1 MEGLAYYNKIEV
13 RSALAKIEK
22 LKLLAA
28 NVVGRA
34 EDKAKAEIQTVGWI
48 FKKEISLYDIMRSEL
63 GDSNPCFYS
72 KLLLEN
78 ELITQDEFTIIDF
91 VVSDWFRSNSFDL
104 KRVFADG
111 RDCYLPPHMS
121 SFITSVRT
129 LCD

>member
-1 MEGLAYYNKIEV
+1 MEGLAYYPKVEV
-13 RSALAKIEK
+13 RSALAKVEK

-28 NVVGRA
+28 ELVERA

-48 FKKEISLYDIMRSEL
+48 FKNEISLYDIMRSEL

-72 KLLLEN
+72 RILFEN
-78 ELITQDEFTIIDF
+78 GLITQDEFTIIDF
-91 VVSDWFRSNSFDL
+91 AISDWFRSNSFDL

-111 RDCYLPPHMS
+111 RDCYLPPSLS
-121 SFITSVRT
+121 SFITSVEK